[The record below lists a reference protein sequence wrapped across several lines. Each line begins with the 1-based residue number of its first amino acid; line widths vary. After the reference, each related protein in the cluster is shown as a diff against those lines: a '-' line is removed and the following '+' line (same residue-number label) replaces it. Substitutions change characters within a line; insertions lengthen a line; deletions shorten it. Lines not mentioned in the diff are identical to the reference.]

1 MEVEAEVQKCKSYSG
16 AQISGLIRDSPSEIK
31 QKTVMKIKINGA
43 RGQRQ
48 NDGGLLLL
56 LLPTIRPFSW
66 TTNGSNKEKRICFK
80 TLSDGGRRGGSRVGL
95 IASSCSS
102 KLVPVVFFVPF
113 GLLIEKTV
121 EFFKIRVILSC

>member
-66 TTNGSNKEKRICFK
+66 ITNGSNKE
-80 TLSDGGRRGGSRVGL
+80 TLPKAQRTRGL
-95 IASSCSS
+95 SSYHKITEHSS
-102 KLVPVVFFVPF
+102 QNLYMIQFHKLD
-113 GLLIEKTV
+113 
-121 EFFKIRVILSC
+121 

>member
-16 AQISGLIRDSPSEIK
+16 AQISGLIRDPPSEIK

-80 TLSDGGRRGGSRVGL
+80 TLSDGGRRGGAGCRILKMS
-95 IASSCSS
+95 IMDQ
-102 KLVPVVFFVPF
+102 
-113 GLLIEKTV
+113 I
-121 EFFKIRVILSC
+121 KIL

>member
-1 MEVEAEVQKCKSYSG
+1 MEVEAEMQKCKSYSG
-16 AQISGLIRDSPSEIK
+16 EQKSGLIRDPPSEIK

-66 TTNGSNKEKRICFK
+66 TTNGSNKEKRI
-80 TLSDGGRRGGSRVGL
+80 
-95 IASSCSS
+95 
-102 KLVPVVFFVPF
+102 
-113 GLLIEKTV
+113 LLLQ
-121 EFFKIRVILSC
+121 ILDL

>member
-1 MEVEAEVQKCKSYSG
+1 MEVEAEMQKCKSYLG
-16 AQISGLIRDSPSEIK
+16 AQISGLIRYPPSEIK

-80 TLSDGGRRGGSRVGL
+80 TLSDGGMRAGVGDGGWGQGV
-95 IASSCSS
+95 
-102 KLVPVVFFVPF
+102 
-113 GLLIEKTV
+113 
-121 EFFKIRVILSC
+121 